1 MNRAIARKRL
11 WFEALAVGLAALLAL
26 LLMDAYVRDSPTP
39 KGDELI
45 YELMAQNPFDQH
57 TFPFA
62 YRVAVPTL
70 VHILPFSHEF
80 SFSALAWLFS
90 AGCGALAYVLLRR
103 FEVGKL
109 LAAGVGLAF
118 AICPT
123 LFVVSLR
130 QGASVDPESVFVMF
144 AGTLAIVDRRPL
156 VLAAIL
162 LVGVFVRES
171 TLFLIPFAYAVW
183 ANRLWDGETLGRVL
197 VLSLPALIAYA
208 ALRLAI
214 PAVARDQVLGYDSL
228 LGGRAD
234 VLQAAADDPQY
245 PLRRMALAFGPLW
258 LAAPFALRDLK
269 FARQGLVLIACCLVA
284 MTFAL
289 DWGRIILLAA
299 PVVLVAAGWVLKD
312 RRKLAAA
319 AVVAF
324 FALDLGYAVYMED
337 FGGAQDGIIEAAPPP
352 YEVR

>member
-1 MNRAIARKRL
+1 
-11 WFEALAVGLAALLAL
+11 
-26 LLMDAYVRDSPTP
+26 MDAYVRDSPAP
-39 KGDELI
+39 QGDELI
-45 YELMAQNPFDQH
+45 YDLMARDPFDPH

-62 YRVAVPTL
+62 FRVAVPTL
-70 VHILPFSHEF
+70 VHVLPFGHEL
-80 SFSALAWLFS
+80 SFSGLAWLFS
-90 AGCGALAYVLLRR
+90 AGCGALAYVLLRK
-103 FEVGKL
+103 FQLGKP
-109 LAAGVGLAF
+109 LAAGIGFAF

-130 QGASVDPESVFVMF
+130 QGAGVDPESVVVMF

-156 VLAAIL
+156 VLGVIL

-183 ANRLWDGETLGRVL
+183 ANRLWDGPTLLRVAT
-197 VLSLPALIAYA
+197 VSLPALMAYT

-214 PAVARDQVLGYDSL
+214 PTVAREQVLGYDSL

-234 VLQAAADDPQY
+234 VLRAAADDPEY
-245 PLRRMALAFGPLW
+245 PLRRVALAFGPLW
-258 LAAPFALRDLK
+258 LAAPFALRDLR

-312 RRKLAAA
+312 RPKLAAA
-319 AVVAF
+319 AVAAF
-324 FALDLGYAVYMED
+324 LALDLGYAVYMED
-337 FGGAQDGIIEAAPPP
+337 FGGAQDGVIDAAPPP